1 MSDAGNP
8 QVRRRRPCEISTS
21 SPPPRRRPF
30 PYMSWP
36 RSLGR
41 RRHPRS
47 PRRSILGKRNTGAL
61 FPAAAPLAS
70 PLIEDGARRPLRTR
84 RSPRYSQW
92 SGCVMWRSSRRGAR
106 AGSARRWRMRLEEAD
121 DVRRRPRMIRWSKAS
136 PARRLLPRRSFA
148 VVVLAI
154 QTVVDCELDRNSSLA
169 TRRGSACSSRRIGV
183 QRRGGHNNQVASARA
198 GAGKVCL
205 GSGRLPGGQH
215 WVTERVPAL

>member
-1 MSDAGNP
+1 MCGYPRSSGNSLGWVQPAIHKSDAG
-8 QVRRRRPCEISTS
+8 VLARY
-21 SPPPRRRPF
+21 PPPPLRRPF

-41 RRHPRS
+41 RRRPRS
-47 PRRSILGKRNTGAL
+47 PRRSILAKRNTGAL

-92 SGCVMWRSSRRGAR
+92 SGCVAWRSSRRGAR
-106 AGSARRWRMRLEEAD
+106 AGSAVAHEIGGGRRCQ
-121 DVRRRPRMIRWSKAS
+121 AS

-148 VVVLAI
+148 VVVLGI

-183 QRRGGHNNQVASARA
+183 QRRGGHNNQGAGARA
-198 GAGKVCL
+198 GARKVCL

-215 WVTERVPAL
+215 WVTVRVPAL